1 MEYKNLKT
9 GATFSSPCK
18 ISGGDWVVA
27 GMNESKESDSKET
40 GNTIE
45 QEVDEQQQ
53 VNQKEVESET
63 AGNKQGDEAY
73 DGITRAQI
81 MQELD
86 AFGIEYDKKAN
97 KKELY
102 ELMMQGK

>member
-18 ISGGDWVVA
+18 ISGGDWIVA
-27 GMNESKESDSKET
+27 EMIESKVTE
-40 GNTIE
+40 NTIE